1 VRLGAIAVVF
11 LFLSPVLAVAQ
22 QAADSPDE
30 VARKFFQA
38 QSDERWMDAAR
49 LLDLGEFAAV
59 RDQFVRSFRNVPRI
73 APITVER
80 LLRME
85 PDMPRAVAEYRV
97 KQDSERVQEF
107 DMLGQ
112 EFARISSVDSLA
124 ALPVQEAAARW
135 LEAKGPRWQFARQ
148 RKAES
153 LHPGRFGNC
162 RTPAEPLPGQTEGDT
177 VEIMGVAHA
186 PGDSV
191 SYAIFNPFLLFERRA
206 ASRPTK
212 PGIRKR
218 QMSPRVV
225 TLRKV
230 SGNWRIEPTR
240 DLPGPNG
247 LSGSYSVCVVDTSIK
262 AASAPK

>member
-59 RDQFVRSFRNVPRI
+59 RDQFVRSFRNVHRI
-73 APITVER
+73 APITVEQ

-162 RTPAEPLPGQTEGDT
+162 RTPAEPLPGRSWGDS
-177 VEIMGVAHA
+177 VDILGVAQ
-186 PGDSV
+186 PVSDSV
-191 SYAIFNPFLLFERRA
+191 SYVVFNAFFNHPSLHRSTVPK
-206 ASRPTK
+206 SR
-212 PGIRKR
+212 GWE
-218 QMSPRVV
+218 MSPHTLTLERVD
-225 TLRKV
+225 
-230 SGNWRIEPTR
+230 GAWRIEPAA
-240 DLPGPNG
+240 DLPGPTG
-247 LSGSYSVCVVDTSIK
+247 MAGSYSVCVVDTSAK
-262 AASAPK
+262 AASARK